1 MGIMIRWDENDLIVY
16 NKEELKSI
24 DIEVNPITITCK
36 GFYKVIII
44 CGPAVRAVNLWGI
57 GELQILF

>member
-1 MGIMIRWDENDLIVY
+1 MQ
-16 NKEELKSI
+16 
-24 DIEVNPITITCK
+24 ITITCK